1 MRIKWLKSRRK
12 LEEEIQNL
20 KDKLEAEKLQRSDN
34 YISSQ
39 KEINELKTKLN
50 DESFSHVEDIKKLNR
65 TIEELRMEL
74 DILYKYYR
82 LDEEPTQEVKTQ
94 IRIDKRVHE
103 LELSNIELRRKIEDD
118 SVYRIM
124 ELKKSL
130 ETLYSHGSYMG
141 MMTFNN
147 AVNNIGSVMC
157 RDYGI
162 Y

>member
-1 MRIKWLKSRRK
+1 MRIKWFKSRRK
-12 LEEEIQNL
+12 LEEEIQDL
-20 KDKLEAEKLQRSDN
+20 KDKLEAEKLQRADN
-34 YISSQ
+34 YISNQ

-50 DESFSHVEDIKKLNR
+50 DESFSHVDDVKKLNR

-74 DILYKYYR
+74 DILYKYYK

-103 LELSNIELRRKIEDD
+103 LELSNIELKRKIEDD

-124 ELKKSL
+124 ELKNSL
-130 ETLYSHGSYMG
+130 EALYSNGYSMG
-141 MMTFNN
+141 MVPFYQ
-147 AVNNIGSVMC
+147 AANNIESVMC
-157 RDYGI
+157 GHYGI